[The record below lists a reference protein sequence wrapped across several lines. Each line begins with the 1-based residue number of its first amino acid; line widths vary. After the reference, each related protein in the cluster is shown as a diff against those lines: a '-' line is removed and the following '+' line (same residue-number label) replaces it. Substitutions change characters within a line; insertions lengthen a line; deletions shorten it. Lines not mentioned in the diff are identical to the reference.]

1 MSLLRVEGADLRYG
15 DSQVLWSVDLAIE
28 EGRISA
34 LVGANGAGKTTLM
47 RAIVGLAPLSRGRI
61 LFAGEDLA
69 RMPAEIRVRR
79 GIALVPE
86 GRRLFAGLSVR
97 ENLMLGAY
105 ARSDRSVV
113 ADDIGRVFSLFP
125 ELEKLASQIAGT
137 LSGGQQQMCAVGRA
151 LMARPRLLL
160 IDEMSLG
167 LAPVV
172 VDRIAA
178 ALKTVNAEAGVT
190 MILVEQDVELALEI
204 ASHATVLET
213 GRVVLDGPAAT
224 LIDDPKIREA
234 YMGLA
239 A

>member
-1 MSLLRVEGADLRYG
+1 MSLLRIEGLDLRYG
-15 DSQVLWSVDLAIE
+15 DSQVLWSVDLTVE
-28 EGRISA
+28 DGTISA

-47 RAIVGLAPLSRGRI
+47 RSVAGLVRPSAGRI

-69 RMPAEIRVRR
+69 RIPAEARVRR

-86 GRRLFAGLSVR
+86 GRRLFAGLSAR

-105 ARSDRSVV
+105 ARTDRSAVD
-113 ADDIGRVFSLFP
+113 ADLGRVFALFP
-125 ELEKLASQIAGT
+125 ELETLSDQIAGT
-137 LSGGQQQMCAVGRA
+137 MSGGQQQMCAVGRA

-172 VDRIAA
+172 VDRIAD
-178 ALKTVNAEAGVT
+178 ALRRVNEQEGVT
-190 MILVEQDVELALEI
+190 MLLVEQDVELALEI
-204 ASHATVLET
+204 ASHATVMET

-234 YMGLA
+234 YMGVA

>member
-1 MSLLRVEGADLRYG
+1 MSLLRVESLDLRYG
-15 DSQVLWSVDLAIE
+15 DSQVLWSVDLAVE

-47 RAIVGLAPLSRGRI
+47 RAIAGLAQPSAGRVV
-61 LFAGEDLA
+61 FAGEDLA
-69 RMPAEIRVRR
+69 RVPAESRVRR

-86 GRRLFAGLSVR
+86 GRRLFAGLSVT
-97 ENLMLGAY
+97 ENLMLGAHMR
-105 ARSDRSVV
+105 ADRTAVTR
-113 ADDIGRVFSLFP
+113 DLGRVFALFP
-125 ELEKLASQIAGT
+125 ELAPLAGQIAGT
-137 LSGGQQQMCAVGRA
+137 MSGGQQQMCAVGRA

-178 ALKTVNAEAGVT
+178 ALRSVNEAEGVT
-190 MILVEQDVELALEI
+190 MLLVEQDVELALEI
-204 ASHATVLET
+204 ASHATVLDT
-213 GRVVLDGPAAT
+213 GRVVLDGPSAT

-234 YMGLA
+234 YMGVA

>member
-1 MSLLRVEGADLRYG
+1 MSLLQVDKLDLRYG
-15 DSQVLWSVDLAIE
+15 DSQVLWSVDLAVA

-47 RAIVGLAPLSRGRI
+47 RAVAGLARPSAGRI

-69 RMPAEIRVRR
+69 RIPAEARVRR

-97 ENLMLGAY
+97 ENLMLGAH
-105 ARSDRSVV
+105 ARTDRNAVTG
-113 ADDIGRVFSLFP
+113 DLGRIFALFP
-125 ELEKLASQIAGT
+125 ELQTLSGQIAGT

-167 LAPVV
+167 LAPMV
-172 VDRIAA
+172 VDRIAD
-178 ALKTVNAEAGVT
+178 ALRRVNEQERVT
-190 MILVEQDVELALEI
+190 MLLVEQDVELALEI
-204 ASHATVLET
+204 ASHATVMDT
-213 GRVVLDGPAAT
+213 GRVVLDGPSAT
-224 LIDDPKIREA
+224 LIEDPKIREA

>member
-1 MSLLRVEGADLRYG
+1 MSLLRVEGLDLRYG
-15 DSQVLWSVDLAIE
+15 DSQVLWSVDLSVE

-34 LVGANGAGKTTLM
+34 LVGSNGAGKTTLM
-47 RAIVGLAPLSRGRI
+47 RAVAGLVRPSAGRV

-69 RMPAEIRVRR
+69 RVPAEARVRR

-97 ENLMLGAY
+97 ENLMLGAH
-105 ARSDRSVV
+105 ARGDRGAIP
-113 ADDIGRVFSLFP
+113 ADLGRVFALFP
-125 ELEKLASQIAGT
+125 ELEALSGQLAGT

-151 LMARPRLLL
+151 LMAAPRLLL

-172 VDRIAA
+172 VDRIAE
-178 ALKTVNAEAGVT
+178 ALRRVNADEGVT
-190 MILVEQDVELALEI
+190 MLLVEQDVELALEI
-204 ASHATVLET
+204 ASHATVLDT
-213 GRVVLDGPAAT
+213 GRVVLDGPSAA

>member
-1 MSLLRVEGADLRYG
+1 MSLLRVEKLDLRYG
-15 DSQVLWSVDLAIE
+15 DSQVLWAIDLAVE

-47 RAIVGLAPLSRGRI
+47 RAIAGLVRPSAGRI
-61 LFAGEDLA
+61 SFGGEDLA
-69 RMPAEIRVRR
+69 RVPAETRVRR

-97 ENLMLGAY
+97 ENLMLGAHV
-105 ARSDRSVV
+105 RTDRSAV
-113 ADDIGRVFSLFP
+113 ADDLSKIFALFP
-125 ELEKLASQIAGT
+125 ELEKLSGQIAGT
-137 LSGGQQQMCAVGRA
+137 MSGGQQQMCAVGRA

-172 VDRIAA
+172 VDRIAM
-178 ALKTVNAEAGVT
+178 ALKSVNAEDGIT
-190 MILVEQDVELALEI
+190 MLLVEQDVELALEI
-204 ASHATVLET
+204 ASHATVMDT
-213 GRVVLDGPAAT
+213 GRVVLDGPSTA